1 MGQSD
6 LAEKPL
12 AFSAPSQVIFIYNI
26 PLPLCFGLA
35 LKLEFN
41 FGSNQEARE
50 RERNRAGGVA
60 AIRSMLCYYRP
71 NLVRGLRIGDAI
83 RLSHGY
89 AGAAAAHIPA
99 ARPAAASPA
108 SPIPE

>member
-12 AFSAPSQVIFIYNI
+12 AFSAPSQVNFFYNI

-41 FGSNQEARE
+41 FGSNQEALLLHTTLPSY
-50 RERNRAGGVA
+50 GGLS
-60 AIRSMLCYYRP
+60 IQG
-71 NLVRGLRIGDAI
+71 GLRWAGPIV
-83 RLSHGY
+83 LSTHKQE
-89 AGAAAAHIPA
+89 
-99 ARPAAASPA
+99 SK
-108 SPIPE
+108 E

>member
-12 AFSAPSQVIFIYNI
+12 AFSAPSQVILIYNI

-60 AIRSMLCYYRP
+60 AIRSMLCYYTPPYPPTEVCLYR
-71 NLVRGLRIGDAI
+71 
-83 RLSHGY
+83 
-89 AGAAAAHIPA
+89 AA
-99 ARPAAASPA
+99 
-108 SPIPE
+108 